1 VCVPWVRYYYLKSKK
16 QHITIYIIIV
26 ETKDSDIYVYKRLIL
41 YYNIP
46 FYNISIMKLIFDVNL
61 YLKFMV
67 LNVLKMC

>member
-1 VCVPWVRYYYLKSKK
+1 MCVPWVRYYYLKSKK